1 MAFTEQQKIDIRR
14 HCGFPVFGNGVTS
27 SPPSFGYRYYK
38 WYMILEY
45 RMNNLSVDEEST
57 VINTYLTNLT
67 ALEIA
72 IPTASENLD
81 TDRAAVWYH
90 NKNEVSDRY
99 KLYKL
104 WSNRLIDFFGIESPS
119 KMLNQFSI
127 VV

>member
-1 MAFTEQQKIDIRR
+1 
-14 HCGFPVFGNGVTS
+14 
-27 SPPSFGYRYYK
+27 
-38 WYMILEY
+38 
-45 RMNNLSVDEEST
+45 MNNLSVDEEST

-72 IPTASENLD
+72 IPTESENLD

-90 NKNEVSDRY
+90 NKNEVSDKY

>member
-1 MAFTEQQKIDIRR
+1 MAFTELQKINIRR
-14 HCGFPVFGNGVTS
+14 YCGFPVFGNGVNA
-27 SPPSFGYRYYK
+27 SPPSFGYRYYT
-38 WYMILEY
+38 WYLILEY
-45 RMNNLSVDEEST
+45 RMNNLSVDEEFI
-57 VINTYLTNLT
+57 VINVYLNVIE
-67 ALEIA
+67 ALEAA

-104 WSNRLIDFFGIESPS
+104 KCNLLIDFFSVDSPS
-119 KMLNQFSI
+119 QMLTNLTI